1 MQKSNFRQSL
11 SIILVLL
18 MGQVFCSE
26 DAQKGWFYYELPPQI
41 ESEIPTPQYNSYKQA
56 LEAAKAEYDE
66 VEARAIIDPTPLN
79 VKAYRDA
86 MQLISDKSARLAM
99 LASTQSW
106 QDPNSRLSLFAQG
119 GSGSQQDLDNMRTL
133 DADIIQKYGI
143 FYFFSKDCKYCSVE
157 ANELKRLENTYGI
170 HVVAVS
176 MDGSLLSQFPDAIND
191 NGFSTNLNIDKPGA
205 LVAFD
210 SIKEKAVTIG
220 YGYIHF
226 DEIIKRVQALFV
238 SGTGDPS
245 TYINSTLPVKID
257 K

>member
-1 MQKSNFRQSL
+1 MQKSNFRKSL
-11 SIILVLL
+11 SIVLAL
-18 MGQVFCSE
+18 LISQVYCSE
-26 DAQKGWFYYELPPQI
+26 DAQKGWFYYEQPPQI
-41 ESEIPTPQYNSYKQA
+41 ESEIVTPQYNSYKQA
-56 LEAAKAEYDE
+56 LEAAKAEYSE
-66 VEARAIIDPTPLN
+66 VEARAIIDPTPSN

-106 QDPNSRLSLFAQG
+106 QDPNSRLSQFAMG
-119 GSGSQQDLDNMRTL
+119 GSGGQQDLDNMRAE
-133 DADIIQKYGI
+133 DGEIIKKYGI
-143 FYFFSKDCKYCSVE
+143 FYFYSKDCKYCNVE

-170 HVVAVS
+170 HVVTVS

-191 NGFSTNLNIDKPGA
+191 NGFSANLNIDKPGA

-210 SIKEKAVTIG
+210 SIKKKAITIG
-220 YGYIHF
+220 YGYMHF
-226 DEIIKRVQALFV
+226 DEIIKRIQALFV

-245 TYINSTLPVKID
+245 TYINSKLPVKID